1 MLEIILQK
9 PLTVIIGAL
18 LLALAGIAGL
28 RHLPVDLFPDLNYPL
43 INIITHYPA
52 GTAEDMEQ
60 LVTTPIENGM
70 RGLNNL
76 QRLSSTSAP
85 GFSQVTVEFNWGVD
99 VLQARQLVSGRLAQ
113 VRSSLPTGAASQ
125 LENIGTSLA
134 MLSTYT
140 VSGGDPVQTRGW
152 VQYQLAPRLT
162 ALAGVA
168 RVEVM
173 GGGMYAWR
181 VDLDPLKLKQTGLT
195 QKDIAGAIHRANIL
209 DTGGYLEQHGRDLLI
224 RTDGRLLSLN
234 DLRSVPVRISGAV
247 PLRLADVA
255 KIYEGTRPQRYVI
268 TENRLPAVAFTIEK
282 QPGASTLEVSRLVD
296 RELAKSALPAGVRL
310 KKFYDQA
317 EIIGLAYRNMR
328 NHLLSGAVLAIL
340 AILFILGRNRTAMAI
355 AFTFPLTVLGTFWIM
370 HSMGLGL
377 NLMTLGALT
386 VAIGMVADDSIVVLE
401 NIDRHRNM
409 GRTPWQ
415 ATLDGTREI
424 LGADI
429 AGTMTVLAAFAPLVL
444 ISGLAGRLFHPF
456 GLSFSVVLLFSL
468 LLSVTLIPVAAVYWM
483 RPLAR
488 VDKPAWPDQIGRPQ
502 QTHENPPLRHGQA
515 RVPKG
520 FSDKHPGIGARW
532 VQTLARLNLR
542 LLDHFLQ
549 HRAITIV
556 TAFLFLLAAIGLLLF
571 NPARLLP
578 LLDENSLLV
587 SYQLP
592 PGTSLTESNR
602 MGDRLEKKILALPGV
617 HAVFR
622 RTGSPESSF
631 YIEGPDQGELVV
643 RLDKTA
649 KDDTT
654 TMKHKLDQL
663 IQNMDGVIGRVNEPT
678 SEKVDE
684 SFSGM
689 PALFGITLFGNNLDQ
704 LYGAAARVEAT
715 AHKVPGLA
723 NVVNNTKIPVDQL
736 AIRLNPEKLC
746 RRRVSAKDAASAI
759 RLAMQ
764 GETVAEVVK
773 NQRPVPVFLRFQ
785 AKSRQRLTDVRQ
797 IAIPVAGGSSIPLY
811 QVADI
816 RKSSSHPTITH
827 QHGLR
832 SLTLTAEIDG
842 NPLTVLRNLDTA
854 LADLHLPPNMQI
866 AYTGEYGQLIKTA
879 SQMFWVLLGS
889 ALLVYGIIA
898 LQLDNL
904 LDPLVV
910 LVKLPLDFSGA
921 ALALYL
927 TGQSLDLTVFI
938 GFITLIGVSTN
949 NGIMLLT
956 FARKFR
962 QQGMGAV
969 EAIRAAAAVRTRPM
983 ILTHLTTLLALI
995 PASLGL
1001 GDGPQLLQPLGIM
1014 LFGGLTTGTL
1024 FTLNLL
1030 PTIYMA
1036 TERWRKDP
1044 LQQRHK

>member
-1 MLEIILQK
+1 MFEIILRK
-9 PLTVIIGAL
+9 PIAVIIGAL

-60 LVTTPIENGM
+60 LITTPIENSM

-76 QRLSSTSAP
+76 QRVSSISAP
-85 GFSQVTVEFNWGVD
+85 GFSQVTVEFTWGVN
-99 VLQARQLVSGRLAQ
+99 VLQARQLVYGRLAQ
-113 VRSSLPTGAASQ
+113 ARANLPAGAESE

-140 VSGGDPVQTRGW
+140 LSGGDPVQTRRW
-152 VQYQLAPRLT
+152 AQYQLVQRLT
-162 ALAGVA
+162 SLPGVA

-173 GGGMYAWR
+173 GGGLYAWR
-181 VDLDPLKLKQTGLT
+181 VDLDPLKIKQTGLSGN
-195 QKDIAGAIHRANIL
+195 DIADAIRRANIL

-224 RTDGRLLSLN
+224 RTDGRLLTIE
-234 DLRSVPVRISGAV
+234 DLRSVPVQQVASGA
-247 PLRLADVA
+247 PLRLSDIAE
-255 KIYEGTRPQRYVI
+255 IYAGTRPQRYVI
-268 TENRLPAVAFTIEK
+268 TENRLPAVAFTIQK
-282 QPGASTLEVSRLVD
+282 QPGASTLEVSQRVD
-296 RELAKSALPAGVRL
+296 KELAKSMLPAGVRL
-310 KKFYDQA
+310 EKFYDQA

-328 NHLLSGAVLAIL
+328 NNLFFGAVLAII
-340 AILFILGRNRTAMAI
+340 AVLFILGRNRASMAI
-355 AFTFPLTVLGTFWIM
+355 AFTFPLTVLGTFWVM
-370 HSMGLGL
+370 HAMGLGL

-401 NIDRHRNM
+401 NIDRHRNL
-409 GRTPWQ
+409 GKNPWQ

-429 AGTMTVLAAFAPLVL
+429 AGTLTVLAAFAPLVL

-456 GLSFSVVLLFSL
+456 GFSFSVLILFSL
-468 LLSVTLIPVAAVYWM
+468 LLSVTLIPLAAAHWM
-483 RPLAR
+483 RPL
-488 VDKPAWPDQIGRPQ
+488 DQVKKKIGLG
-502 QTHENPPLRHGQA
+502 T
-515 RVPKG
+515 
-520 FSDKHPGIGARW
+520 RW
-532 VQTLARLNLR
+532 VRFIERANLC
-542 LLDHFLQ
+542 LLDHFLC
-549 HRAITIV
+549 HRVLTISV
-556 TAFLFLLAAIGLLLF
+556 ACVLLLGGIGLLAF
-571 NPARLLP
+571 NPARMLP

-602 MGDRLEKKILALPGV
+602 VGDQLEKKILALPGV

-643 RLDKTA
+643 RLDKTG
-649 KDDTT
+649 KHDTT
-654 TMKHKLDQL
+654 VLKHKLDQL
-663 IQNMDGVIGRVNEPT
+663 IQKMDGVIGRVNEPT
-678 SEKVDE
+678 SEKLDE
-684 SFSGM
+684 SFSGL
-689 PALFGITLFGNNLDQ
+689 PALFGITLYGTDLDE
-704 LYGAAARVEAT
+704 LYSAAAKVEAT
-715 AHKVPGLA
+715 AHKLPGLA
-723 NVVNNTKIPVDQL
+723 NVVNNTKIPVDQIS
-736 AIRLNPEKLC
+736 IRLAPDKLC
-746 RRRVSAKDAASAI
+746 LRRVNTKDAALAI

-764 GETVAEVVK
+764 GATISEVVK
-773 NQRPVPVFLRFQ
+773 DQKPVPVFLRFQ
-785 AKSRQRLTDVRQ
+785 SQFRTKIEDVEQ
-797 IAIPVAGGSSIPLY
+797 IPIPVVGGDSIPLS

-816 RKSSSHPTITH
+816 RQSSGHPAIAH

-842 NPLTVLRNLDTA
+842 NPLSVIHNLDTA
-854 LADLHLPPNMQI
+854 LAGLHLPPDIQI

-879 SQMFWVLLGS
+879 SQMFWVFLGS

-898 LQLDNL
+898 LQLNNL

-910 LVKLPLDFSGA
+910 LGKLPLDFMGA
-921 ALALYL
+921 ALALFV
-927 TGQSLDLTVFI
+927 TRQSIDLTVFI

-949 NGIMLLT
+949 NGIVVLT
-956 FARKFR
+956 FARNFR
-962 QQGMGAV
+962 EQGMGAV
-969 EAIRAAAAVRTRPM
+969 EAIREATRVRTRPM
-983 ILTHLTTLLALI
+983 ILTQLTTLLALI

-1014 LFGGLTTGTL
+1014 LFGGLTASTL
-1024 FTLNLL
+1024 FTLSLL

-1036 TERWRKDP
+1036 TERWRKIVPSKIKKDDMIP
-1044 LQQRHK
+1044 VK